1 MSTAISLAADIR
13 KLFELSQESDELT
26 PEMLADTFEGL
37 EGALADKLD
46 GMMGLMREYKGQA
59 ETCKAE
65 RERMTQREKSFNTCA
80 DNLKKYALQCLITAN
95 KKSLKTDFNTFSVKP
110 GSVSVIIDNQ
120 NAIPDEYVDVAT
132 VVAPDKAKIK
142 KAINEGIDVPG
153 AHLETGSPSLAV
165 R

>member
-26 PEMLADTFEGL
+26 PEMLADTFESL

-46 GMMGLMREYKGQA
+46 GMMGLMREYEGQA
-59 ETCKAE
+59 ATCKAE
-65 RERMTQREKSFNTCA
+65 RERIAQREKHFSTYA
-80 DNLKKYALQCLITAN
+80 ASLKKYALQCLIASD

-132 VVAPDKAKIK
+132 IVAPDKAKIK
-142 KAINEGIDVPG
+142 KAIKEGIEIPG